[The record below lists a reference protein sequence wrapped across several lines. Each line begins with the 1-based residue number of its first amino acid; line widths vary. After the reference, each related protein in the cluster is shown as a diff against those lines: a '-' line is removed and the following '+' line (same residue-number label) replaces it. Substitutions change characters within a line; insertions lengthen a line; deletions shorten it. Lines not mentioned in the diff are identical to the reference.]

1 MDTNVFQKVLS
12 LPSMSSCNQL
22 SQTKCRLRIICACDL
37 EAAGL
42 TDSGAGVSAPVY
54 GGHITVVG
62 GQVGADTDTLAGA
75 EQGEEGVQLQQVDP
89 AVSMDVC
96 INDE

>member
-1 MDTNVFQKVLS
+1 
-12 LPSMSSCNQL
+12 MSSRGQL
-22 SQTKCRLRIICACDL
+22 PQTKCRLHIICACDL

-42 TDSGAGVSAPVY
+42 TDPGAGVSAPVC
-54 GGHITVVG
+54 GGHVTVVG
-62 GQVGADTDTLAGA
+62 RQVGRDTDTLAGA